1 MATQGTREY
10 LERLGVQAKRV
21 YKVNEG
27 DPNIV
32 DHIING
38 DIVLL
43 INTPLGKKSQ
53 FDDYAM
59 RRAAITH
66 KLPYLT
72 TMSATSAACDAVIA
86 LKSEQRT
93 VLSVQER
100 IASLNSSIQST

>member
-10 LERLGVQAKRV
+10 LERLGVPAKGV

-72 TMSATSAACDAVIA
+72 TMSATSAACDAIIA
-86 LKSEQRT
+86 LKSEQRA
-93 VLSVQER
+93 VRSVQER